1 MLKHRSL
8 FDLTALD
15 TPADSLVP
23 NNAPSIDIDQE
34 NAPQDVFVSPTTN
47 LDMSPATSSPS
58 DPSLEQSSNIS
69 SSASR
74 LDMDAR
80 SPLDAERA
88 SSAEVDPQ
96 ILEALRSSKDRLYVL
111 KLGEQMEAL
120 ILERQWVYMI
130 LRHFKAA
137 LLCFAAPILSGVTLD
152 YVCESPMNSIINER

>member
-120 ILERQWVYMI
+120 ILERQ
-130 LRHFKAA
+130 
-137 LLCFAAPILSGVTLD
+137 
-152 YVCESPMNSIINER
+152 